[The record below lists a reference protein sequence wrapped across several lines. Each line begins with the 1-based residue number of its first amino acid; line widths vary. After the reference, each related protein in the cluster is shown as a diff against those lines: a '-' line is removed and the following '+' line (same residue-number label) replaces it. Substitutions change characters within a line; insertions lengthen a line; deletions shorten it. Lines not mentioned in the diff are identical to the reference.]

1 MSKYKNAKA
10 FREAL
15 EIRIKSHSK
24 RTGQDIQR
32 LRRDVAFDRFLVRL
46 FRMASPPWTLKGGYA
61 MQLRMESARTTRD
74 VDLALK
80 ETALF
85 GDDPEKRNKMIK
97 EILIQ
102 QGALDLG
109 DYFEFET
116 SDPVKDLEGA
126 PDGGVR
132 FHIEARLDDRTF
144 EKFLLD
150 IGAGDVWSNP
160 LDQLESSNMLE
171 FAGFE
176 SILLPAIPK
185 EQQFAEK
192 LHAYTLPR
200 PRDRMNTRAKDLID
214 MNLLIA
220 DGVDVTKLGSAL
232 KETFERRGTHPLT
245 LKIEPPPRIWVA
257 PYKDL
262 AEECQLDP
270 DVDVGFA
277 SLTAFLQKL

>member
-1 MSKYKNAKA
+1 MSKYKNATT
-10 FREAL
+10 FRAAL
-15 EIRIKSHSK
+15 EDRIKNHSK
-24 RTGQDIQR
+24 KTGKDIPR
-32 LRRDVAFDRFLVRL
+32 LRRDVAFDRLLIRL
-46 FRMASPPWTLKGGYA
+46 FKMSSPPWALKGGYA
-61 MQLRMESARTTRD
+61 MQLRMESARTTKD

-80 ETALF
+80 EAALF
-85 GDDPEKRNKMIK
+85 SDDSEKRNKMIK
-97 EILIQ
+97 DILVK
-102 QGALDLG
+102 QGAIDLG
-109 DYFEFET
+109 DFFEFKM
-116 SDPVKDLEGA
+116 SDPVKELDGA

-132 FHIEARLDDRTF
+132 FHIEAKLDDRTF

-160 LDQLESSNMLE
+160 LDQLESSSMLE

-176 SILLPAIPK
+176 TVLFPVIPK

-200 PRDRMNTRAKDLID
+200 PKDRMNTRAKDLID

-220 DGVDVTKLGSAL
+220 DGLEIAKLGSAL
-232 KETFERRGTHPLT
+232 KETFERRDTHPLS
-245 LKIEPPPRIWVA
+245 LKLEPPPRIWVA

-262 AEECQLDP
+262 AEECELDL

-277 SLTAFLQKL
+277 ALTHFLKKL